1 MATLQSVGV
10 QVTETDLTPVTQ
22 PVSASIGAYVGHFNW
37 GPVDELTNVGSE
49 TELGK
54 IFGTPSKS
62 NDVNAASFLT
72 AESFLKYGNSLRV
85 IRTIDNNSTGAK
97 NAAGY
102 YDTSGNISEFATL
115 IKNKTA
121 FDNISTNELPAP
133 LYSRYPGEL
142 GNSLSV
148 QIFHKDNRSTTSTES
163 KKFFTNLA
171 DTTLWASDV
180 AETELVEDEIHIA
193 VYDEK
198 GLISGT
204 KGTVLETWQG
214 LSLHPDARNTN
225 GSNNYWADVINSGSE
240 FIYASQKTVGPGGS
254 PSVQAS
260 VEIGADDSKLKFT
273 ANLLSFVGADG
284 NNCRVR
290 AINPGT
296 NNASLNASQSGYDL
310 TISLATNSSGFA
322 ISTALQIKTFL
333 LDSLFPAILCDLGNG
348 SNGSGVYAP
357 HDYISLTGGVDGF
370 TGLTIASLSTDTTTE
385 VSSYSL
391 SGIGFYSFDGGANGT
406 RDIDNVVNS
415 LSILEDT
422 DNIDVNLIFAEAF
435 IGDDAN
441 EINAALISVVENRK
455 DSIAFLSAPLNLYT
469 LSTDSAKLTAL
480 KTAKD
485 SFSST
490 SNTVLSYTVF
500 DSTPVYVYNKYADRY
515 EWVPACGHMAGL
527 CAYTDEI
534 SDPWFSPAGF
544 NRGQLRGVTKL
555 AYNPKS
561 IDRDDLYNSNINPIV
576 NVTGQGIILY
586 GDKTGQT
593 RPSAFDRINVRRLF
607 ITIQRVCAQAAK
619 FQLFELNDEFTRNA
633 FINTIDPYLRD
644 VQGRRGITDYKV
656 VCNETNNTPQV
667 IDTNRFVADI
677 YIKPARSINYISLNF
692 IATRT
697 GISFTEIGA

>member
-97 NAAGY
+97 NAAGFV
-102 YDTSGNISEFATL
+102 DTSGDINEFATL

-121 FDNISTNELPAP
+121 FDNLSTDELQAP

-163 KKFFTNLA
+163 KKFFSVLA

-198 GLISGT
+198 GLITGT

-240 FIYASQKTVGPGGS
+240 FIYASQRNGTTQQ
-254 PSVQAS
+254 VQAS
-260 VEIGADDSKLKFT
+260 VEIGTGNSKLKFT
-273 ANLLSFVGADG
+273 ANPISFPGVAG
-284 NNCRVR
+284 NACRVR
-290 AINPGT
+290 AVNPGT
-296 NNASLNASQSGYDL
+296 PNANLSISQVGSDL
-310 TISLATNSSGFA
+310 TINLATNSSSA
-322 ISTALQIKTFL
+322 VISTATQIKNFIT
-333 LDSLFPAILCDLGNG
+333 DSLLPQILCDLGTG
-348 SNGSGVYAP
+348 SNGTGVYAA
-357 HDYISLTGGVDGF
+357 HNYIQLTGGVNGF
-370 TGLTIASLSTDTTTE
+370 TGLTIATLTTDTTTE

-391 SGIGFYSFDGGANGT
+391 VGSGLYYFVDGANGT

-415 LSILEDT
+415 LSMLEDT

-435 IGDDAN
+435 IGNNAN

-455 DSIAFLSAPLNLYT
+455 DSIAFLSAPLDLYT
-469 LSTDSAKLTAL
+469 LSTDSAKKTAL

-490 SNTVLSYTVF
+490 PNTVLSYTVF

-515 EWVPACGHMAGL
+515 EWIPACGHMAGL

-656 VCNETNNTPQV
+656 VCDETNNTPQV

>member
-49 TELGK
+49 LELGK

-62 NDVNAASFLT
+62 DDVNAASFLT
-72 AESFLKYGNSLRV
+72 AESFLKYGNSLKV
-85 IRTIDNNSTGAK
+85 IRTVDSATAK
-97 NAAGY
+97 NAAAIAGY
-102 YDTSGNISEFATL
+102 EGTSAFATL
-115 IKNKTA
+115 IKNKVE
-121 FDNISTNELPAP
+121 FDNLSTNELQAP
-133 LYSRYPGEL
+133 LYSRYAGEL

-148 QIFHKDNRSTTSTES
+148 QIFHKDNQNTTTAES
-163 KKFFTNLA
+163 KKFFSVLA

-180 AETELVEDEIHIA
+180 AETELVADEIHIA
-193 VYDEK
+193 IYDEK
-198 GLISGT
+198 GLITGT

-225 GSNNYWADVINSGSE
+225 GSNNYWADVINLSSKY
-240 FIYASQKTVGPGGS
+240 IYATNTIDV
-254 PSVQAS
+254 AS
-260 VEIGADDSKLKFT
+260 AS
-273 ANLLSFVGADG
+273 
-284 NNCRVR
+284 NNV
-290 AINPGT
+290 
-296 NNASLNASQSGYDL
+296 
-310 TISLATNSSGFA
+310 
-322 ISTALQIKTFL
+322 
-333 LDSLFPAILCDLGNG
+333 
-348 SNGSGVYAP
+348 
-357 HDYISLTGGVDGF
+357 
-370 TGLTIASLSTDTTTE
+370 
-385 VSSYSL
+385 YSL
-391 SGIGFYSFDGGANGT
+391 SGTGFYSFVGGLNGT
-406 RDIDNVVNS
+406 RVRDNVINS

-422 DNIDVNLIFAEAF
+422 DNIDINLVFAEAF
-435 IGDDAN
+435 IDDNTN
-441 EINAALISVVENRK
+441 EVNAALIAIAESRK
-455 DSIAFLSAPLNLYT
+455 DSIVFLSAPLNLYT
-469 LSTDSAKLTAL
+469 LSTDTAKLSAL

-485 SFSST
+485 LFSST
-490 SNTVLSYTVF
+490 SNTTLSYTVF
-500 DSTPVYVYNKYADRY
+500 DSTPVYVYNRYADRY
-515 EWVPACGHMAGL
+515 EWIPACGHMAGL

-534 SDPWFSPAGF
+534 ADPWFSPAGY

-561 IDRDDLYNSNINPIV
+561 TDRDDLYNSNINPII

-607 ITIQRVCAQAAK
+607 ITIQRVCAEAAK
-619 FQLFELNDEFTRNA
+619 FQLFELNDDFTRNA

-667 IDTNRFVADI
+667 IDSNRFVADI

>member
-22 PVSASIGAYVGHFNW
+22 PVSASVGAYVGHFNW
-37 GPVDELTNVGSE
+37 GPADEVTNVGSE
-49 TELGK
+49 TALGK
-54 IFGTPSKS
+54 LFGTPSKS
-62 NDVNAASFLT
+62 DDVNAASFLT
-72 AESFLKYGNSLRV
+72 AESFLKYGNSLRA
-85 IRTIDNNSTGAK
+85 IRTVDSATAK
-97 NAAGY
+97 NAAAVVGY
-102 YDTSGNISEFATL
+102 EGTSEFATL
-115 IKNKTA
+115 IKNKTQ
-121 FDNISTNELPAP
+121 FDNLSTNELQAP

-148 QIFHKDNRSTTSTES
+148 QIFHKDNQGTTSVES

-171 DTTLWASDV
+171 DTTLWAEEV
-180 AETELVEDEIHIA
+180 AETQLASDEIHVA

-214 LSLHPDARNTN
+214 LSLHPDARNSN
-225 GSNNYWADVINSGSE
+225 GSNNYWADVINLGSE
-240 FIYASQKTVGPGGS
+240 FIYV
-254 PSVQAS
+254 
-260 VEIGADDSKLKFT
+260 T
-273 ANLLSFVGADG
+273 A
-284 NNCRVR
+284 
-290 AINPGT
+290 P
-296 NNASLNASQSGYDL
+296 
-310 TISLATNSSGFA
+310 
-322 ISTALQIKTFL
+322 
-333 LDSLFPAILCDLGNG
+333 LD
-348 SNGSGVYAP
+348 V
-357 HDYISLTGGVDGF
+357 
-370 TGLTIASLSTDTTTE
+370 ASLSTDT
-385 VSSYSL
+385 YSL
-391 SGIGFYSFDGGANGT
+391 SGIGFYSFVGGANGT

-415 LSILEDT
+415 LSMLEDT

-435 IGDDAN
+435 IGDNAN

-480 KTAKD
+480 KTAKG

-490 SNTVLSYTVF
+490 SNSILSYTVF

-667 IDTNRFVADI
+667 IDSNRFVADI

>member
-22 PVSASIGAYVGHFNW
+22 PVSASVGAYVGHFNW
-37 GPVDELTNVGSE
+37 GPADEVTNVGSE
-49 TELGK
+49 TALGK
-54 IFGTPSKS
+54 LFGTPSKS
-62 NDVNAASFLT
+62 DDVNAASFLT
-72 AESFLKYGNSLRV
+72 AESFLKYGNSLRA
-85 IRTIDNNSTGAK
+85 IRTVDSATAK
-97 NAAGY
+97 NAAAVAGY
-102 YDTSGNISEFATL
+102 EGTSEFATL
-115 IKNKTA
+115 IKNKTQ
-121 FDNISTNELPAP
+121 FDNLSTNELQAP

-148 QIFHKDNRSTTSTES
+148 QIFHKDNQGTTSVES

-171 DTTLWASDV
+171 DTTLWAEEV
-180 AETELVEDEIHIA
+180 AETQLASDEIHIA

-214 LSLHPDARNTN
+214 LSLHPDARNSN
-225 GSNNYWADVINSGSE
+225 GSNNYWADVINLGSE
-240 FIYASQKTVGPGGS
+240 FIYV
-254 PSVQAS
+254 
-260 VEIGADDSKLKFT
+260 T
-273 ANLLSFVGADG
+273 A
-284 NNCRVR
+284 
-290 AINPGT
+290 P
-296 NNASLNASQSGYDL
+296 
-310 TISLATNSSGFA
+310 
-322 ISTALQIKTFL
+322 
-333 LDSLFPAILCDLGNG
+333 LD
-348 SNGSGVYAP
+348 V
-357 HDYISLTGGVDGF
+357 
-370 TGLTIASLSTDTTTE
+370 ASLSTDT
-385 VSSYSL
+385 YSL
-391 SGIGFYSFDGGANGT
+391 SGIGFYSFVGGANGT

-435 IGDDAN
+435 IGDNAN

-469 LSTDSAKLTAL
+469 LSTDDAKLTAL
-480 KTAKD
+480 KTAKE

-490 SNTVLSYTVF
+490 SNSILSYTVF

>member
-22 PVSASIGAYVGHFNW
+22 PVSASVGAYVGHFNW
-37 GPVDELTNVGSE
+37 GPADEVTNVGSE
-49 TELGK
+49 TALGK
-54 IFGTPSKS
+54 LFGTPSKS
-62 NDVNAASFLT
+62 DDVNAASFLT
-72 AESFLKYGNSLRV
+72 AESFLKYGNSLRA
-85 IRTIDNNSTGAK
+85 IRTVDSATAK
-97 NAAGY
+97 NAAAVVGY
-102 YDTSGNISEFATL
+102 EGTSEFATL
-115 IKNKTA
+115 IKNKTQ
-121 FDNISTNELPAP
+121 FDNLSTNELQAP

-148 QIFHKDNRSTTSTES
+148 QIFHKDNQGTTSVES

-171 DTTLWASDV
+171 DTTLWAEEV
-180 AETELVEDEIHIA
+180 AETQLASDEIHVA

-214 LSLHPDARNTN
+214 LSLHPDARNSN
-225 GSNNYWADVINSGSE
+225 GSNNYWADVINLGSE
-240 FIYASQKTVGPGGS
+240 FIYV
-254 PSVQAS
+254 
-260 VEIGADDSKLKFT
+260 T
-273 ANLLSFVGADG
+273 A
-284 NNCRVR
+284 
-290 AINPGT
+290 P
-296 NNASLNASQSGYDL
+296 
-310 TISLATNSSGFA
+310 
-322 ISTALQIKTFL
+322 
-333 LDSLFPAILCDLGNG
+333 LD
-348 SNGSGVYAP
+348 V
-357 HDYISLTGGVDGF
+357 
-370 TGLTIASLSTDTTTE
+370 ASLSTDT
-385 VSSYSL
+385 YSL
-391 SGIGFYSFDGGANGT
+391 SGIGFYSFVGGANGT

-435 IGDDAN
+435 IGDNAN

-480 KTAKD
+480 KTAKG

-490 SNTVLSYTVF
+490 SNSILSYTVF

-667 IDTNRFVADI
+667 IDSNRFVADI

>member
-1 MATLQSVGV
+1 MATLQSVGI

-22 PVSASIGAYVGHFNW
+22 PVSASVGAYVGHFNW
-37 GPVDELTNVGSE
+37 GPADEVTNVGSE
-49 TELGK
+49 TALGK
-54 IFGTPSKS
+54 LFGTPSKS
-62 NDVNAASFLT
+62 DDVNAASFLT

-85 IRTIDNNSTGAK
+85 IRTVDSATAK
-97 NAAGY
+97 NAAAIAGY
-102 YDTSGNISEFATL
+102 EGTSEFATL
-115 IKNKTA
+115 IKNKTQ
-121 FDNISTNELPAP
+121 FDNLSTNGLDAP

-148 QIFHKDNRSTTSTES
+148 QIFHKDNQGTTSVES

-171 DTTLWASDV
+171 DTTLWAEEV
-180 AETELVEDEIHIA
+180 AETQLASDEIHVA

-214 LSLHPDARNTN
+214 LSLHPDARNSN
-225 GSNNYWADVINSGSE
+225 GSNNYWADVINLGSE
-240 FIYASQKTVGPGGS
+240 FIYV
-254 PSVQAS
+254 
-260 VEIGADDSKLKFT
+260 T
-273 ANLLSFVGADG
+273 APLDVA
-284 NNCRVR
+284 
-290 AINPGT
+290 
-296 NNASLNASQSGYDL
+296 
-310 TISLATNSSGFA
+310 SLAT
-322 ISTALQIKTFL
+322 
-333 LDSLFPAILCDLGNG
+333 
-348 SNGSGVYAP
+348 
-357 HDYISLTGGVDGF
+357 
-370 TGLTIASLSTDTTTE
+370 DT
-385 VSSYSL
+385 YSL
-391 SGIGFYSFDGGANGT
+391 SGNGFYSFVDGANGT

-435 IGDDAN
+435 TVDNAN

-455 DSIAFLSAPLNLYT
+455 DSIAFLSAPLNLYI
-469 LSTDSAKLTAL
+469 LSTDDAKLTAL
-480 KTAKD
+480 KTAKE

-490 SNTVLSYTVF
+490 SNSILSYTVF

-515 EWVPACGHMAGL
+515 EWIPACGHMAGL

-677 YIKPARSINYISLNF
+677 FIKPARSINYISLNF